1 MLTAPLAVP
10 QSVLVCCAHFTGVET
25 ETWTPDEL
33 LRLVGA
39 EWDSRG
45 RWGETMAGEEA
56 RQVGGQK
63 APPAPT
69 CPWALRVQCCFAP
82 GVWGALGH
90 SRIVGRAGLV
100 LVARAGSRSRM
111 GIWCLRAWRSDLC
124 VHSFEKTRQQDSA
137 PRRPA
142 LGGGRGLGQLTQATG
157 SDRAGGESRA
167 SGRGQVGPVGRAGG
181 RDGRAHA
188 PQECT
193 GDLSSA
199 SPVGADPAL
208 PASPRSSWVRLF
220 SNA

>member
-1 MLTAPLAVP
+1 MSFQGWSGQSGIPEVGGERRWLGRRPGRSGGRKLRQPPPVPGPCVFNAASLPGCGEHRGTAGSSGGQGWSWWPVRDLA
-10 QSVLVCCAHFTGVET
+10 
-25 ETWTPDEL
+25 
-33 LRLVGA
+33 A
-39 EWDSRG
+39 EWAS
-45 RWGETMAGEEA
+45 
-56 RQVGGQK
+56 
-63 APPAPT
+63 
-69 CPWALRVQCCFAP
+69 
-82 GVWGALGH
+82 GALGLGGLTSVFTLSRKPG
-90 SRIVGRAGLV
+90 SRILLPDAL
-100 LVARAGSRSRM
+100 
-111 GIWCLRAWRSDLC
+111 
-124 VHSFEKTRQQDSA
+124 
-137 PRRPA
+137 P
-142 LGGGRGLGQLTQATG
+142 LGGGQGLGQLTQATG